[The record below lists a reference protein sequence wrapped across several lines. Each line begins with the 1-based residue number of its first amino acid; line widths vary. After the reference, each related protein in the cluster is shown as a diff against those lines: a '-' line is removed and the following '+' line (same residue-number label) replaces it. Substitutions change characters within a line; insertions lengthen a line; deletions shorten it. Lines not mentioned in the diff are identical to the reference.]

1 MWASPT
7 CQEQSIRRMFEVICW
22 VCRQSL
28 EHKICFFLVTVG
40 FSWDTRAGTL
50 VKIPTSCLYR
60 ETPFPMGKTGIQTT
74 KSDRREKKVRFSLN
88 YELLREPSAC
98 FSRSQSGSLKTQ
110 NLWKKSQKS
119 INQTEDLLSVH
130 FFMWEN
136 LNKRIQ
142 NITWMQTNSSTS
154 SCIEMSKKKIEE
166 KDKADSVI
174 FLTRLCFFS
183 WIQIFQVEAD
193 WNWFHTMDPWSLM
206 WKYWSWQNAGNSSPT
221 SSSNSSV
228 IPQIQKAEVRT
239 FLLSSTDPLTPSEG
253 SVQPL
258 LVHPLTGPPPCWS
271 SAFYSQQHHCLW

>member
-1 MWASPT
+1 MSVPRDTLSYGENWHPNYKVRQKGKKRSGLVWIMSSW
-7 CQEQSIRRMFEVICW
+7 ENRR
-22 VCRQSL
+22 
-28 EHKICFFLVTVG
+28 LVFPGPKVG
-40 FSWDTRAGTL
+40 HWRP
-50 VKIPTSCLYR
+50 KTS
-60 ETPFPMGKTGIQTT
+60 GK
-74 KSDRREKKVRFSLN
+74 KAKKVST
-88 YELLREPSAC
+88 
-98 FSRSQSGSLKTQ
+98 K
-110 NLWKKSQKS
+110 QK
-119 INQTEDLLSVH
+119 IYFLFIYLCG
-130 FFMWEN
+130 EN